1 MKNLRVL
8 IVLVAAFLFSATGFA
23 QMAKT
28 NLDAYSAT
36 FKMSENPYV
45 KEIKIFVKEGKLMMT
60 SDYNPTESIELT
72 AATAAD
78 AFTASIQGN
87 DAEINFTLKEGKA
100 SSMKLSVGGGQL
112 VLTGEKLAASMADYI
127 ATFNASEN
135 PYVKQLIFTEKDGK
149 LLMSSNAAP
158 ETVELTPSTAADTF
172 TASVQGND
180 AVISFT
186 RTDGKV
192 TDMKLSIG
200 GGMFEL
206 TGKRQ

>member
-1 MKNLRVL
+1 
-8 IVLVAAFLFSATGFA
+8 
-23 QMAKT
+23 
-28 NLDAYSAT
+28 
-36 FKMSENPYV
+36 
-45 KEIKIFVKEGKLMMT
+45 MT

-112 VLTGEKLAASMADYI
+112 VLTGEKLAASMADYV

-149 LLMSSNAAP
+149 LLMSSDAAP

-206 TGKRQ
+206 TGKKQ

>member
-149 LLMSSNAAP
+149 LLMSSDAAP

>member
-1 MKNLRVL
+1 MKNLRLLVVL
-8 IVLVAAFLFSATGFA
+8 IAAFFFSSTGFA

-28 NLDAYSAT
+28 NLDAYTAT

-45 KEIKIFVKEGKLMMT
+45 KEIKVFVKEGKLLMT

-72 AATAAD
+72 ATTTAD

-87 DAEINFTLKEGKA
+87 DAEINFTLKDGKV

-112 VLTGEKLAASMADYI
+112 VLTGEKLAPSLADYV

-149 LLMSSNAAP
+149 LLMSSDAAP

-172 TASVQGND
+172 TANVQGND

>member
-78 AFTASIQGN
+78 DFTASIQGN
-87 DAEINFTLKEGKA
+87 DAEINFTLKDGKA

-112 VLTGEKLAASMADYI
+112 VLTGEKLAASMADYV

-149 LLMSSNAAP
+149 LLMSSDAAP

-206 TGKRQ
+206 TGKKQ

>member
-8 IVLVAAFLFSATGFA
+8 IVLVAAFLLSATSFA

-112 VLTGEKLAASMADYI
+112 VLTGEKLAPSMADYV

-149 LLMSSNAAP
+149 LLMSSDAAP

>member
-28 NLDAYSAT
+28 NLDAYAAT

-72 AATAAD
+72 AATDAD

-149 LLMSSNAAP
+149 LLMSSDAAP

>member
-87 DAEINFTLKEGKA
+87 DAEINFTLKDGKA

-112 VLTGEKLAASMADYI
+112 VLTGEKLAASMADYV

-149 LLMSSNAAP
+149 LLMSSDAAP

>member
-100 SSMKLSVGGGQL
+100 SSMKLSVGGGPL

-149 LLMSSNAAP
+149 LLMSSDAAP

>member
-112 VLTGEKLAASMADYI
+112 VLIGEKLAASMADYV

-149 LLMSSNAAP
+149 LLMSSDAAP

>member
-8 IVLVAAFLFSATGFA
+8 IVLVAAFLLSATSFA

-45 KEIKIFVKEGKLMMT
+45 KEIKIYVKEGKLMMT

-87 DAEINFTLKEGKA
+87 DAEINFILKEGKA

-112 VLTGEKLAASMADYI
+112 VLTGEKLAPSMADYV

-149 LLMSSNAAP
+149 LLMSSDAAP

>member
-112 VLTGEKLAASMADYI
+112 VLTGEKLAASMADYV

>member
-8 IVLVAAFLFSATGFA
+8 IVLVAAFLLSATSFA

-45 KEIKIFVKEGKLMMT
+45 KEIKIYVKEGKLMMT

-87 DAEINFTLKEGKA
+87 DAEINFILKEGKA

-112 VLTGEKLAASMADYI
+112 VLTGEKLAASMADYV

-149 LLMSSNAAP
+149 LLMSSDAAP

>member
-45 KEIKIFVKEGKLMMT
+45 KEIKIFVKEGKLMVT

-112 VLTGEKLAASMADYI
+112 VLTGEKLAASMADYV

-149 LLMSSNAAP
+149 LLMSSDAAP

>member
-112 VLTGEKLAASMADYI
+112 VLTGEKLAASMADYV

-149 LLMSSNAAP
+149 LLMSSDAAP

-206 TGKRQ
+206 TGKKQ

>member
-149 LLMSSNAAP
+149 LLMSSDAAP

-206 TGKRQ
+206 TGKKQ

>member
-87 DAEINFTLKEGKA
+87 DAEINFTLKDGKA

-112 VLTGEKLAASMADYI
+112 VLTGEKLAASMADYV

-149 LLMSSNAAP
+149 LLMSSDAAP

-206 TGKRQ
+206 TGKKQ

>member
-72 AATAAD
+72 AATDAD

-149 LLMSSNAAP
+149 LLMSSDAAP

>member
-112 VLTGEKLAASMADYI
+112 VLIGEKLAASMADYV

-149 LLMSSNAAP
+149 LLMSSDAAP

-206 TGKRQ
+206 TGKKQ

>member
-1 MKNLRVL
+1 MKNLRLLV
-8 IVLVAAFLFSATGFA
+8 VLVAGFLMSATGFA

-28 NLDAYSAT
+28 NLEAYTAT

-45 KEIKIFVKEGKLMMT
+45 KEIKIFVKEGKLLMT

-72 AATAAD
+72 ATTTAD

-87 DAEINFTLKEGKA
+87 DAEINFTLKEGKVT
-100 SSMKLSVGGGQL
+100 SMKLSVGGGQL
-112 VLTGEKLAASMADYI
+112 VLTGEKLAPSMADYA
-127 ATFNASEN
+127 ATFNMSEN
-135 PYVKQLIFTEKDGK
+135 PYVKQLIFTTKDGK
-149 LLMSSNAAP
+149 LLMSSDATP
-158 ETVELTPSTAADTF
+158 DTIELTPTKDADIF
-172 TASVQGND
+172 SASVQGND
-180 AVISFT
+180 ALISFT

-206 TGKRQ
+206 TGKKQ

>member
-1 MKNLRVL
+1 MKNLRIL
-8 IVLVAAFLFSATGFA
+8 IVLVASFLITATGFA

-28 NLDAYSAT
+28 SLDTYAAS

-45 KEIKIFVKEGKLMMT
+45 KEIKVFVKEGKLLMT

-72 AATAAD
+72 AGTAAD

-87 DAEINFTLKEGKA
+87 DAEINFTLKDGKV
-100 SSMKLSVGGGQL
+100 SSMKMSVAGGQL
-112 VLTGEKLAASMADYI
+112 VLTGEKIGPSMADYA
-127 ATFNASEN
+127 ATFNMSEN
-135 PYVKQLIFTEKDGK
+135 PYVKQLIFADKDGK
-149 LLMSSNAAP
+149 LMMSSDAAP
-158 ETVELTPSTAADTF
+158 DSIELTPSKDADVF

-180 AVISFT
+180 AVITFT

>member
-1 MKNLRVL
+1 MKNLRLFVVL
-8 IVLVAAFLFSATGFA
+8 TAAILCSVSGFA

-28 NLDAYSAT
+28 NLDAYAAT

-45 KEIKIFVKEGKLMMT
+45 KEIKVFVKEGKLLMT

-72 AATAAD
+72 ATTVAD

-87 DAEINFTLKEGKA
+87 DAEINFTLKEGKV

-112 VLTGEKLAASMADYI
+112 VLTGEKLAPSMADYV

-149 LLMSSNAAP
+149 LMMSSDATPDAI
-158 ETVELTPSTAADTF
+158 ELTPSKDADTF
-172 TASVQGND
+172 TASIQGND
-180 AVISFT
+180 AVITFT

-192 TDMKLSIG
+192 TDMKLSVG